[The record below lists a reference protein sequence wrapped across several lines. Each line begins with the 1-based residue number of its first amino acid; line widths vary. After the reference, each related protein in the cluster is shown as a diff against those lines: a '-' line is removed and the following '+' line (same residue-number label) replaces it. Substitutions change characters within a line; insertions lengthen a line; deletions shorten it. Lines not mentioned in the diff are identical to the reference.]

1 MLPSPGYRAQLEGR
15 HSGADQPD
23 TSSNWGK
30 LAQDKERRLAQMG
43 TGELGPADDAGS
55 SNGCGHS
62 HLSTKM
68 APTSCLP
75 WRVGGGRCVLGVSLE
90 ADRLAMPQP
99 RSQHCSGAKV
109 AVREGGLN
117 QLPVATALEHPMML
131 HSVLPVT
138 KLPPS
143 THYHSCLVLRGPGA
157 QLDLAGHLRSL

>member
-1 MLPSPGYRAQLEGR
+1 VLPSPGYHAQLEGR
-15 HSGADQPD
+15 HSGADQPG

-30 LAQDKERRLAQMG
+30 LAQDKERWLPQMG
-43 TGELGPADDAGS
+43 TGELGPADDAVS

-75 WRVGGGRCVLGVSLE
+75 WRAGGGRCVLGVSLE

-109 AVREGGLN
+109 AVRGG
-117 QLPVATALEHPMML
+117 
-131 HSVLPVT
+131 
-138 KLPPS
+138 
-143 THYHSCLVLRGPGA
+143 GA
-157 QLDLAGHLRSL
+157 QPAACRHSTRAPDDAPQCVASHQIATLNSLS